1 MAGSAPSNI
10 TLSMVR
16 KVPGFVTH
24 GRRDIIYTLQTQ
36 AVEAMSL

>member
-16 KVPGFVTH
+16 KVPRFVTH
-24 GRRDIIYTLQTQ
+24 ARRDIIYTLQTQ
-36 AVEAMSL
+36 DVDTMSL